1 MSQMKAS
8 LRLTGRVDASLTK
21 ALRKTEKDTSRTAKL
36 AGRSA
41 RLVSRSMNSQASS
54 TGKAASET
62 GKLSRSMEKAEG
74 QSRRFRASLKKNIGQ
89 LKAARSAAGL
99 LNRGLDGVANRW
111 TGMVGTLGLGMA
123 VREVGNLQ
131 DRILRL
137 QNSAGATDAQM
148 KSLKKNVYGVASS
161 LRVAPEEMWS
171 AVETYV
177 ARTGDFAGAVK
188 NLRAFGLGIKSSG
201 AMGADIGGI
210 IAAGRTALNVGD
222 GEQLIATLLEQGK
235 VGSVEM
241 KDLSGY
247 YARTAANYSSQ
258 TGRKGMQGATEV
270 GALMQAVNSVTLD
283 AAVTNTAINA
293 FTREMLS
300 KSDKL
305 EEFGVSLWSG
315 EVTEAGQKIAR
326 PLHEVALDLIAATNG
341 NVDQLLQSGVI
352 TGESAQVINALMTE
366 GKSALDAS
374 LSLSRE
380 GAMASMHKDVENT
393 KKGFNSALSM
403 IGTVW
408 KEALDDYLTPPIE
421 MAADA
426 LGMLGQEGA
435 KAAVTVGA
443 VGAGGVATLLGGRA
457 AYRGFKAAK
466 GWFSRKKGRSSLGGA
481 GNALTDA
488 VSGSA
493 MAVEVVNWPNGGLG
507 GLESGSTGSSRKGK
521 AKGGRSRL
529 GFKSGGLLRGGRG
542 LLKGMGRIGGKVLRP
557 LGMAMSA
564 FDLLGAAKSGSSLKM
579 GRAAG
584 SLGGGL
590 AGGALGATLG
600 SFLLPGIGTVA
611 GGLIGSL
618 LGDLAGEKAGGATAQ
633 AMSDSSQQSGPDR
646 EPPIV
651 SYYNTFN
658 ITQLPG
664 EDAETLAR
672 RVAKMVMRPGSGAL
686 YDGY

>member
-1 MSQMKAS
+1 
-8 LRLTGRVDASLTK
+8 
-21 ALRKTEKDTSRTAKL
+21 
-36 AGRSA
+36 
-41 RLVSRSMNSQASS
+41 
-54 TGKAASET
+54 
-62 GKLSRSMEKAEG
+62 
-74 QSRRFRASLKKNIGQ
+74 
-89 LKAARSAAGL
+89 

-111 TGMVGTLGLGMA
+111 TGLFGTLGLGMA

-148 KSLKKNVYGVASS
+148 QSLKKNVFGVASS

-201 AMGADIGGI
+201 ATGADIGGI
-210 IAAGRTALNVGD
+210 IAAGRTALNVGN
-222 GEQLIATLLEQGK
+222 GEELIATLLEQGK

-241 KDLSGY
+241 RDLSGY
-247 YARTAANYSSQ
+247 YARTAANYGSQ
-258 TGRKGMQGATEV
+258 TGRKGMLGATEV

-300 KSDKL
+300 KSDQL

-315 EVTEAGQKIAR
+315 EVTEVGQKIAR

-341 NVDQLLQSGVI
+341 NVDQLLQSGII
-352 TGESAQVINALMTE
+352 TGESSQVINALMTE

-374 LSLSRE
+374 LNLSRE
-380 GAMASMHKDVENT
+380 RALSSMLKDVENT
-393 KKGFNSALSM
+393 KKGFNSAMSM

-408 KEALDDYLTPPIE
+408 KEALDDYLTPPVE

-435 KAAVTVGA
+435 KAAITVGA
-443 VGAGGVATLLGGRA
+443 VGAGGVAALLGGRA
-457 AYRGFKAAK
+457 LFRGGKAIK
-466 GWFSRKKGRSSLGGA
+466 NFFSRKGADGSRGGV
-481 GNALTDA
+481 GNALAEA
-488 VSGSA
+488 VSGGV
-493 MAVEVVNWPNGGLG
+493 MAVEVINWPDGGLG
-507 GLESGSTGSSRKGK
+507 SFDSGSAGSGRKGK
-521 AKGGRSRL
+521 AKKGRSRL
-529 GFKSGGLLRGGRG
+529 GSKSGNLLRGGRSGIGSRFGSLFQGGRG
-542 LLKGMGRIGGKVLRP
+542 LLKGVGRIGGKVLRP
-557 LGMAMSA
+557 LGMAMGA
-564 FDLLGAAKSGSSLKM
+564 FDLLGAFKSGSSLKM

-600 SFLLPGIGTVA
+600 SFLVPGIGTVA

-618 LGDLAGEKAGGATAQ
+618 LGDLAGEKAGGSAAQ
-633 AMSDSSQQSGPDR
+633 SLSESSQQSTPEQ
-646 EPPIV
+646 EPSIV
-651 SYYNTFN
+651 NNYTFN
-658 ITQLPG
+658 VTQLPG
-664 EDAETLAR
+664 EDAESLAR
-672 RVAKMVMRPGSGAL
+672 RVARMVSRPNTGAL
-686 YDGY
+686 YDY